1 MAFAIMGILV
11 GGIIGFILPY
21 TYNTE
26 YSLYITM
33 IILVSLDSVF
43 GGIRSNLEESFNIK
57 IFLSDF
63 FGNSLLTIFLT
74 YIGDRLGVPLYYS
87 AILIFG
93 GKIFNNFSTIRRLI
107 LFKKKSI

>member
-1 MAFAIMGILV
+1 MIYAIMGILL
-11 GGIIGFILPY
+11 GGIIGFLLPY
-21 TYNTE
+21 TYSAE
-26 YSLYITM
+26 YSLYVSIV
-33 IILVSLDSVF
+33 ILICLDSIF
-43 GGIRSNLEESFNIK
+43 AGIRSNLEEKFDIR

-63 FGNSLLTIFLT
+63 FGNSILAVFLT
-74 YIGDRLGVPLYYS
+74 YIGDRLGVPLYYA

>member
-1 MAFAIMGILV
+1 MIYAIMGIIL
-11 GGIIGFILPY
+11 GGIIGFLLPY
-21 TYNTE
+21 TYSTE
-26 YSLYITM
+26 YSLYVSIV
-33 IILVSLDSVF
+33 ILICLDSIF
-43 GGIRSNLEESFNIK
+43 GGIRSNLEEKFDIK

-63 FGNSLLTIFLT
+63 LGNSILAVFLT

-87 AILIFG
+87 AIFIFG